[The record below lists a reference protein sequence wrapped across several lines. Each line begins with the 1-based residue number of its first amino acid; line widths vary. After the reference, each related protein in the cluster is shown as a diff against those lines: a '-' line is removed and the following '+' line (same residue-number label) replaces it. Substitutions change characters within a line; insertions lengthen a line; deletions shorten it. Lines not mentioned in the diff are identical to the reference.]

1 MRKLIVFNNVT
12 LDGYFAGVDGDISW
26 AESGSDDAE
35 YSAFVA
41 GNASGGG
48 QLVLGRV
55 TYEIFAQA
63 WPTLTDEEN
72 WRLVKEAG
80 GEPGEKAEG
89 NPFSDR
95 MNSIPKY
102 VVSTS
107 LSEVS
112 WNNTTLLRE
121 NIPEEVSLLKQQ
133 RGKDILVYGS
143 AELANS
149 LFQHG
154 LVDEFRLLVFPVII
168 GKGKRLFKEG
178 VRKAMVLWEVKKYT
192 SGVLLLRYRPERETG

>member
-1 MRKLIVFNNVT
+1 MGKVIVSEFVT
-12 LDGYFAGVDGDISW
+12 LDGVMEAPENWSVFEYWTKEIGQFK
-26 AESGSDDAE
+26 DDE
-35 YSAFVA
+35 LF
-41 GNASGGG
+41 ASGA
-48 QLVLGRV
+48 LLLGRV

-107 LSEVS
+107 LSEAS
-112 WNNTTLLRE
+112 WKNSTLIRE
-121 NIPEEVSLLKQQ
+121 NVPEQVSRLKKQT
-133 RGKDILVYGS
+133 GKDILIYGS

-149 LFQHG
+149 LFRHG
-154 LVDEFRLLVFPVII
+154 LVDEFRLLVFPVVM

-178 VRKAMVLWEVKKYT
+178 MRKAMRLEEVTKYP
-192 SGVLLLRYRPERETG
+192 SGVLLLRYRPEAAK

>member
-1 MRKLIVFNNVT
+1 MRQVIVSEFVT
-12 LDGYFAGVDGDISW
+12 LDGVMEAPENWSVF
-26 AESGSDDAE
+26 E
-35 YSAFVA
+35 YWTKEIGQFKDEELF
-41 GNASGGG
+41 ASGA
-48 QLVLGRV
+48 LLLGRV

-72 WRLVKEAG
+72 RRLVKEAG

-112 WNNTTLLRE
+112 WNNTTLIRE
-121 NIPEEVSLLKQQ
+121 NIPEEVSHLKQQ
-133 RGKDILVYGS
+133 PGKDILIYGS

-178 VRKAMVLWEVKKYT
+178 VRKAMRLEGVKKYT
-192 SGVLLLRYRPERETG
+192 SGVLLLRYQPKREIV

>member
-1 MRKLIVFNNVT
+1 MRKLVVSEFVT
-12 LDGYFAGVDGDISW
+12 LDGVMEAPENWSVFEYWTKEIGQFKDEELFAGGV
-26 AESGSDDAE
+26 
-35 YSAFVA
+35 
-41 GNASGGG
+41 
-48 QLVLGRV
+48 LLLGRV
-55 TYEIFAQA
+55 TYEIFAGA

-102 VVSTS
+102 VVSRT
-107 LSEVS
+107 LKEAT
-112 WNNTTLLRE
+112 WNNSTLIRE
-121 NIPEEVSLLKQQ
+121 NIPEQVSRLKKQT
-133 RGKDILVYGS
+133 GKDILIYGS

-178 VRKAMVLWEVKKYT
+178 GRKAMRLEEVKLYT
-192 SGVLLLRYRPERETG
+192 SGVLLLRYRPEREIG

>member
-1 MRKLIVFNNVT
+1 MRQVIVSEFVT
-12 LDGYFAGVDGDISW
+12 LDGVMEAPENWSVF
-26 AESGSDDAE
+26 E
-35 YSAFVA
+35 YWTKEIGQFKDEELF
-41 GNASGGG
+41 ASGA
-48 QLVLGRV
+48 LLLGRV

-133 RGKDILVYGS
+133 PGKDILIYGS
-143 AELANS
+143 AELTNS

>member
-1 MRKLIVFNNVT
+1 MRKLIVSEFVT
-12 LDGYFAGVDGDISW
+12 LDGVMEAPENWSVFEYWTEEIGRFK
-26 AESGSDDAE
+26 DDE
-35 YSAFVA
+35 LF
-41 GNASGGG
+41 ASGA
-48 QLVLGRV
+48 LLIGRV

-107 LSEVS
+107 LSEAS
-112 WNNTTLLRE
+112 WNNSTLIRE
-121 NIPEEVSLLKQQ
+121 NVPEQVSRLKKQT
-133 RGKDILVYGS
+133 GKDILVYGS

-178 VRKAMVLWEVKKYT
+178 VRKAMRLEGVKKYT
-192 SGVLLLRYRPERETG
+192 SGVLLLRYQPKREIV

>member
-1 MRKLIVFNNVT
+1 MRKLIVSEFVT
-12 LDGYFAGVDGDISW
+12 LDGVMEAPEDWSVFEYWTEDI
-26 AESGSDDAE
+26 GRFKDDE
-35 YSAFVA
+35 LF
-41 GNASGGG
+41 ASGA
-48 QLVLGRV
+48 LLLGRV

-192 SGVLLLRYRPERETG
+192 SGVLLLRYRPEREIG

>member
-1 MRKLIVFNNVT
+1 MRKVIVSEFVT
-12 LDGYFAGVDGDISW
+12 LDGVMEAPENWSVF
-26 AESGSDDAE
+26 E
-35 YSAFVA
+35 YWTKEIGQFKDEELF
-41 GNASGGG
+41 ASGA
-48 QLVLGRV
+48 LLLGRV
-55 TYEIFAQA
+55 IYEIFAQA

-95 MNSIPKY
+95 MNSILKY
-102 VVSTS
+102 VVSSS
-107 LSEVS
+107 LSEAS
-112 WNNTTLLRE
+112 WNNTTLIRE
-121 NIPEEVSLLKQQ
+121 NIPEQASRLKKQT
-133 RGKDILVYGS
+133 GKDILIYGS
-143 AELANS
+143 AELANN

-178 VRKAMVLWEVKKYT
+178 VRKAMVLGEVKKYT
-192 SGVLLLRYRPERETG
+192 SGVLLHRYRPEAAK